1 MNASR
6 QNGAV
11 ASDPGHESERDQRLA
26 AVLEDYLTNLEQG
39 IDCPPAE
46 LATRYPEFAT
56 ELDSYLKSLRF
67 LHQQT
72 QASRSS
78 TASPRVESTS
88 LASSEDLGLL
98 GDYRLIREVG
108 RGGMGIVYE
117 AWQLSL
123 DRRVALKV
131 LPFAAVLDHRQIAR
145 FRHEAQAAAQLHH
158 PHIVPVYA
166 VGEQSGVHYFAMQY
180 VDGQSL
186 AEVVHEFRG
195 RREKKTT
202 AQEDRGDTLRGDDRA
217 TRADTDSARSRTP
230 GSGSRRFRDI
240 AQLFEKLAQ
249 ALHHAHEMGIV
260 HRDIKPP
267 NLLVDARGEPWVTDF
282 GLARMQT
289 ELDVTGTGDVLG
301 TLRYMSPEQAAGQN
315 GRIDSRTDVYSLGIT
330 FYELL
335 TLQEAFPGDDRHD
348 VLRRIAEVEP
358 VRPRR
363 LDAAIPKDLE
373 TIVLKAI
380 EKDRDDRY
388 ESAAQFAADLNR
400 YLRGQPPQA
409 RRAGPIDHAAKW
421 VRRHRAVAATA
432 AAAMCIVA
440 AVSLF
445 AVVRLAAAQ
454 TRTDLALAGAKRN
467 FQQARKVVAQLGVQ
481 VADRLAPLAG
491 SEEASQRD
499 SRLNARLLRGVH
511 ATGTA

>member
-1 MNASR
+1 MKASR

-11 ASDPGHESERDQRLA
+11 ASDPGHESERDERLA

-56 ELDSYLKSLRF
+56 ELDSYLEE
-67 LHQQT
+67 
-72 QASRSS
+72 
-78 TASPRVESTS
+78 P
-88 LASSEDLGLL
+88 ASSPSADASQSNADCFAQGREHIACFERGSGVPL

-195 RREKKTT
+195 RRKKTP

-217 TRADTDSARSRTP
+217 TRADTDSDRSRTP
-230 GSGSRRFRDI
+230 GNGSRRFRDI

-249 ALHHAHEMGIV
+249 VRHHAHEMGIV

-301 TLRYMSPEQAAGQN
+301 TLR
-315 GRIDSRTDVYSLGIT
+315 D
-330 FYELL
+330 
-335 TLQEAFPGDDRHD
+335 
-348 VLRRIAEVEP
+348 
-358 VRPRR
+358 
-363 LDAAIPKDLE
+363 
-373 TIVLKAI
+373 
-380 EKDRDDRY
+380 
-388 ESAAQFAADLNR
+388 
-400 YLRGQPPQA
+400 
-409 RRAGPIDHAAKW
+409 
-421 VRRHRAVAATA
+421 
-432 AAAMCIVA
+432 
-440 AVSLF
+440 
-445 AVVRLAAAQ
+445 
-454 TRTDLALAGAKRN
+454 
-467 FQQARKVVAQLGVQ
+467 
-481 VADRLAPLAG
+481 
-491 SEEASQRD
+491 
-499 SRLNARLLRGVH
+499 
-511 ATGTA
+511 